1 MATACELA
9 DKDVCALDLLLR
21 GAVEMDDTIY
31 NIMKS
36 MVEEHCTTINHSTQ
50 WPKEITDMFLPD
62 YSLLFAEDFPSC
74 PHPAT
79 ATGED
84 LLFLNVSCNAS
95 KAELAEAMCS
105 AKCYLWLLNL
115 VKKQSPQEMYFGA
128 ATAALHNAL
137 LNDPKPYRKEV
148 KQLLS
153 NLLTWIDELEITE
166 LLVDRPSHSQ
176 RVRYISREV

>member
-1 MATACELA
+1 
-9 DKDVCALDLLLR
+9 
-21 GAVEMDDTIY
+21 
-31 NIMKS
+31 MKS
-36 MVEEHCTTINHSTQ
+36 TVEEQHTIINHSTQ
-50 WPKEITDMFLPD
+50 WPKEITGMFRPD

-79 ATGED
+79 ATNDD
-84 LLFLNVSCNAS
+84 LLFLNISCNATKS
-95 KAELAEAMCS
+95 ELAEAMRS

-115 VKKQSPQEMYFGA
+115 VKNQSPQEMYFGA

-137 LNDPKPYRKEV
+137 LNEPKPYRKEV

-153 NLLTWIDELEITE
+153 NLLTWIDELEVSE
-166 LLVDRPSHSQ
+166 LLVDRPNHSQ